1 MERRLAN
8 RPVSLASPR
17 GIRPKS
23 TVLAPLRIEAGAS
36 GRAGGKWAP
45 QARENEGAANYF
57 MAHGGP
63 FSAKLPGRG
72 PRAPY
77 RPKDI
82 PAMSWMT
89 LSDIEIAHMESAIRE
104 MDAGS
109 DRSSALVAAA
119 FVEQNLEIALQC
131 RLKRDDAINKEMFR
145 VSGPLGTFSGKIHM
159 GFMIGLYEKA
169 AWSELDLIRKI
180 RNEFAHKLDC
190 VDFASSDRVTSW
202 ISYRSQI

>member
-1 MERRLAN
+1 
-8 RPVSLASPR
+8 
-17 GIRPKS
+17 
-23 TVLAPLRIEAGAS
+23 
-36 GRAGGKWAP
+36 
-45 QARENEGAANYF
+45 
-57 MAHGGP
+57 
-63 FSAKLPGRG
+63 
-72 PRAPY
+72 
-77 RPKDI
+77 
-82 PAMSWMT
+82 MSWMT

-202 ISYRSQI
+202 ANRLSLADIINISSSIDGTMVTIGQASPQQGANRWILPPMTNPTPRQRYTRACKLFIVSLSLAPHFDHPNYSAMF